1 MNNENKS
8 NISKWLELLQQE
20 SWQLELIISGFAI
33 FLVGSLYES
42 LNTWGSQISVL
53 AAGDS
58 NASLIMIPFIF
69 IYGAWFFLL
78 INLIFHVIFR
88 GLWISTIG
96 LRYVSKDIDWDS
108 MRLHPK
114 FEEYLQRKVGRYDD
128 YIERLEKFCSII
140 FAFTFL
146 IVFVLISFCL
156 YFIALIS
163 IVFLFS
169 VDFLAILPNIIK
181 SIVIICFLIGGLFYF
196 FDFLTLGWLKRKKW
210 MAILYFPIYRF
221 FSLITFSWLYRP
233 IYYNMIDNRFGRNFA
248 KLLIPYI
255 VIGVFLSSIGYGTH
269 PYFPKNFLK
278 KDLNILNDRNYDNLR
293 DSQNYIE
300 YASLSTKFVSN
311 GFLELF
317 ILYKNRKSEEVL
329 LKICP
334 DLQPLSE
341 KGWFSNL
348 FTNFSA
354 GFKAG
359 KKDKNDDRDIQKD
372 STLVISI
379 GTPLKNT
386 PSDSSLF
393 CLGQLYEIA
402 IDDSIMREVD
412 YAFFK
417 YDKYDEK
424 GLKTIIDIDYLGRG
438 KHYVSIQQ
446 QQIEKD
452 SLFWKNMIVIPFW
465 KE

>member
-1 MNNENKS
+1 M
-8 NISKWLELLQQE
+8 QQE
-20 SWQLELIISGFAI
+20 SCQLELIISGFAI

-42 LNTWGSQISVL
+42 LNTWGIEISAL
-53 AAGDS
+53 TTGDS
-58 NASLIMIPFIF
+58 AIGFIMIPFMF

-78 INLIFHVIFR
+78 INLIFHVVFR

-96 LRYVSKDIDWDS
+96 LRYVSKDIDWES

-146 IVFVLISFCL
+146 IIFVFISFCL

-163 IVFLFS
+163 IAFFFS
-169 VDFLAILPNIIK
+169 ADFLAILPGTIK
-181 SIVIICFLIGGLFYF
+181 SIVIICFLVGGLFYF

-317 ILYKNRKSEEVL
+317 ILYKNKELEETL
-329 LKICP
+329 LKVC
-334 DLQPLSE
+334 
-341 KGWFSNL
+341 
-348 FTNFSA
+348 
-354 GFKAG
+354 
-359 KKDKNDDRDIQKD
+359 
-372 STLVISI
+372 
-379 GTPLKNT
+379 
-386 PSDSSLF
+386 
-393 CLGQLYEIA
+393 
-402 IDDSIMREVD
+402 
-412 YAFFK
+412 
-417 YDKYDEK
+417 
-424 GLKTIIDIDYLGRG
+424 
-438 KHYVSIQQ
+438 
-446 QQIEKD
+446 
-452 SLFWKNMIVIPFW
+452 
-465 KE
+465 